1 MNCPNC
7 QITLLMGERLS
18 VAIDYCPQCRG
29 VWLAPGQLER
39 LLQTQAPAMAATP
52 QAAAGCAPATPAHG
66 HAEPHR
72 SSGHH
77 GGKHGGWLRKLLD

>member
-1 MNCPNC
+1 MNCPTC
-7 QITLLMGERLS
+7 QVTLLMGERLS

-39 LLQTQAPAMAATP
+39 LLQTQAPTLPAAP
-52 QAAAGCAPATPAHG
+52 QAVAGCAPAAPAHG
-66 HAEPHR
+66 HGESHR
-72 SSGHH
+72 SGGRH